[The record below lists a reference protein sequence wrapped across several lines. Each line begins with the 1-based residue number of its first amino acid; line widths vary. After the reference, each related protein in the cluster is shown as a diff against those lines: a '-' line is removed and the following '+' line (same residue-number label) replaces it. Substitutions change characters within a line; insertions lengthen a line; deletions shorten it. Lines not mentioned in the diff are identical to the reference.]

1 MAENHRLGYCCIN
14 LTLQESSKITINRG
28 MVKRTFI
35 DKGIIYASELA
46 LANVKDLEKIINWNH
61 ENGILMYRMS
71 SDMFPWCSEYEIK
84 DLPDYSEILEIMKRI
99 GDFVKSV
106 GQRLT
111 FHPSPYSVLASEK
124 ENVVNNA
131 IKEINQHGEMMDM
144 LGLDRTPFYPINIHI
159 NTTKPTKEDAA
170 NRFCENFK
178 RLSDSAKSRLVVE
191 NDDKISQFTVKDL
204 KEMVHDKIGI
214 PVTFDYLHNKCNPYT
229 ESENEALSLALST
242 WPENIPAITHYSD
255 SKKIYEDESSKLL
268 AHTDWIWNNVETY
281 GLKFDIEIEV
291 KMKEKALLRFINEK
305 SLV

>member
-281 GLKFDIEIEV
+281 GLKFDIEMEV

>member
-1 MAENHRLGYCCIN
+1 
-14 LTLQESSKITINRG
+14 
-28 MVKRTFI
+28 
-35 DKGIIYASELA
+35 
-46 LANVKDLEKIINWNH
+46 
-61 ENGILMYRMS
+61 
-71 SDMFPWCSEYEIK
+71 
-84 DLPDYSEILEIMKRI
+84 MKRI

-255 SKKIYEDESSKLL
+255 SRKIYEDESSKLL
-268 AHTDWIWNNVETY
+268 AHTDWMWNNVETY
-281 GLKFDIEIEV
+281 GLKFDTEFEV
-291 KMKEKALLRFINEK
+291 KMKEKALLKYIDGIRG
-305 SLV
+305 V

>member
-1 MAENHRLGYCCIN
+1 MAENRRLGYCCIN

-268 AHTDWIWNNVETY
+268 AHTDWIWNTIETY
-281 GLKFDIEIEV
+281 GLEFDIEFEV
-291 KMKEKALLRFINEK
+291 KMKEKALLKYMEK
-305 SLV
+305 GRRI

>member
-159 NTTKPTKEDAA
+159 NTTKPTKEDSA

-255 SKKIYEDESSKLL
+255 SRKIYEDESSKLL
-268 AHTDWIWNNVETY
+268 AHTDWIWNTIETY
-281 GLKFDIEIEV
+281 GLEFDIEFEV
-291 KMKEKALLRFINEK
+291 KMKEKALLKYMEK
-305 SLV
+305 GRRI

>member
-255 SKKIYEDESSKLL
+255 SRKIYEDESSKLL
-268 AHTDWIWNNVETY
+268 AHTDWIWNTIETY
-281 GLKFDIEIEV
+281 GLEFDIEFEV
-291 KMKEKALLRFINEK
+291 KMKEKALLKYMEK
-305 SLV
+305 GRRI